1 MSKLQ
6 LFIAACYL
14 QISLNDVNFKFSSGI
29 VLINEVSKWFYQLD
43 QVTISKN
50 AIYSVNFAQPFH

>member
-6 LFIAACYL
+6 LFIAAYHL

-29 VLINEVSKWFYQLD
+29 VLINEVGKWFYQLD

-50 AIYSVNFAQPFH
+50 AIYSVNFARPFH